1 MKSYL
6 VTAEMVDVTTDVRY
20 LPGDTFI
27 PASEAQ
33 RVRLNKAGCLGD
45 DPVDVVDLY
54 ANVSLDALTRAQ
66 LEGIAFDFTR
76 QKIGEASD
84 EELRRMIDHARQHD
98 AARDDEGEGN
108 GEGEGTDGGDKLT
121 DDLDAQTIEQ
131 LKALAGKET
140 IDLTGKTLKPDILA
154 AIREARIAKA
164 QG

>member
-54 ANVSLDALTRAQ
+54 ANVSLDALTRPQ

-84 EELRRMIDHARQHD
+84 DELRRMIDHARQHD
-98 AARDDEGEGN
+98 AGGDHDEDDAR
-108 GEGEGTDGGDKLT
+108 EGTDRGDAIT
-121 DDLDAQTIEQ
+121 EDLDAQTIEQ

-154 AIREARIAKA
+154 AIREARTAKS

>member
-6 VTAEMVDVTTDVRY
+6 VLAEMVDATTDVRY

-27 PASEAQ
+27 PASEIQ
-33 RVRLNKAGCLGD
+33 RRRLVGAGCLD
-45 DPVDVVDLY
+45 EEPVDVADLY

-84 EELRRMIDHARQHD
+84 DELRRMIDHARQYD
-98 AARDDEGEGN
+98 AAGNDEGEGK
-108 GEGEGTDGGDKLT
+108 GADAGDKLT
-121 DDLDAQTIEQ
+121 DDLDAQTVEQ
-131 LKALAGKET
+131 LKTLAGAET
-140 IDLTGKTLKPDILA
+140 IDLTGKTLKGDIVA
-154 AIREARIAKA
+154 AIREARAAKA